1 MKKWFPY
8 PQLLDHVSPKVI
20 QGRIQRLKRG
30 VKIEKVRICF
40 ATLESVELHI
50 CFFVIFSDVD
60 RSEKSDFGPNS
71 DQFLEWS

>member
-50 CFFVIFSDVD
+50 CFFCNIVIKLIYCEI
-60 RSEKSDFGPNS
+60 SE
-71 DQFLEWS
+71 L